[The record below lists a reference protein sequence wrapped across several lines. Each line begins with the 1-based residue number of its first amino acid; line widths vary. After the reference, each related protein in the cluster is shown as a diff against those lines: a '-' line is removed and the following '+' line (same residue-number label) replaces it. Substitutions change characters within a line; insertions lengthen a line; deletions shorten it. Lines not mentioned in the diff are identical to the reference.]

1 MQDYKEINSKIK
13 EEKSRQIIKEM
24 SEKIT
29 IPRQAKRVKSKRK
42 KNAGSQKRFVVPMK
56 FFVSPEEKEKVIS
69 EAVKFGSISNYIRH
83 NLGFVAQSVGR
94 KKKNITPAFQ
104 IIETDET
111 EILEIINSLEET
123 ENFENKASTISTATV
138 NTQTIESKNDLKKDA
153 FQVTESNNLSRN
165 SKQHL
170 PINSLQGSLFDL

>member
-1 MQDYKEINSKIK
+1 
-13 EEKSRQIIKEM
+13 M

-42 KNAGSQKRFVVPMK
+42 KNAGLQKRFVVAMK
-56 FFVSPEEKEKVIS
+56 FFVSPEEKEKVLS
-69 EAVKFGSISNYIRH
+69 EALKFGSISNYVRH
-83 NLGFVAQSVGR
+83 NLGFVAHSVGR
-94 KKKNITPAFQ
+94 KKKNITPAFE

-138 NTQTIESKNDLKKDA
+138 NIQTIEPNTTPSQNE
-153 FQVTESNNLSRN
+153 FQSTESNNLSRN

-170 PINSLQGSLFDL
+170 PINPTQGSLFDL

>member
-1 MQDYKEINSKIK
+1 
-13 EEKSRQIIKEM
+13 M
-24 SEKIT
+24 SENTTTPKT
-29 IPRQAKRVKSKRK
+29 PKRVKSKRK

-56 FFVSPEEKEKVIS
+56 FFVSPEEKEKVLS
-69 EAVKFGSISNYIRH
+69 EAIKFGSISNYVRH
-83 NLGFVAQSVGR
+83 HLGFVAQSVGR
-94 KKKNITPAFQ
+94 KKKNITPAFE

-111 EILEIINSLEET
+111 EILELINLIEET

-138 NTQTIESKNDLKKDA
+138 NIQTIEPNITPRQNEFKSA
-153 FQVTESNNLSRN
+153 ESNNLSRN